1 MTRHAILTAE
11 AHRDLRILDRCDTV
25 LGDAQMCCITVP
37 NEFRA
42 VQAEY
47 PILFRL
53 SAERDRYH
61 AFAMFGFENG
71 ENLYL
76 GDGRWDARYRPLAM
90 ASQPFLIGGSPTDDS
105 IKQVHV
111 DLESPRIG
119 HGVEGIRV
127 FDDHGRAT
135 PYLDRIAE
143 QLGEL
148 DQGYRDA
155 AGFFAAIQR
164 YDLLEPFTLEVTLDD
179 GSTNRLVGFHIIDE
193 SRLATLDGT
202 AVAELHAAGHLEA
215 IHMAMAS
222 LSQWGTLIARRNRR
236 MGRG

>member
-11 AHRDLRILDRCDTV
+11 AHRDLRILDRSDAM
-25 LGDAQMCCITVP
+25 LGDAQMCCVTVP
-37 NEFRA
+37 TEFRA

-47 PILFRL
+47 PILFRMNP
-53 SAERDRYH
+53 ERDGFH

-76 GDGRWDARYRPLAM
+76 SDRGWDARYRPLAM
-90 ASQPFLIGGSPTDDS
+90 TIQPFLIGGNPNDDRV
-105 IKQVHV
+105 KQVHV
-111 DLESPRIG
+111 DLDSPRIATG
-119 HGVEGIRV
+119 DDGIRV

-143 QLGEL
+143 QLGDL

-155 AGFFAAIQR
+155 AGFFAAIRR
-164 YDLLEPFTLEVTLDD
+164 YDLLEPFSLEVTLDD

-193 SRLATLDGT
+193 DRLAALDGA

-215 IHMAMAS
+215 IYMAIAS
-222 LSQWGTLIARRNRR
+222 LSQWGALIARRNRR
-236 MGRG
+236 MHRD